1 MLRFFFLASSNTTII
16 ASATISA
23 ALPAVIICFNVF
35 SVGLAH
41 KRSIAFQ
48 LLIFYNT
55 TLLLIDWIITKDHNS
70 IGLVM
75 MKNGCLATKP
85 WTQNVLTAQKEF
97 RLTILRLYVY
107 DVHKPIRIGLYSHF
121 LSVYLP
127 KIKSRLTIIIVAG
140 TPVSLS
146 AQSFCPPLI
155 LVLQLKVD
163 WNFYY
168 KGIISMLFDSGHS
181 LEMSTSQIFLEL
193 GFKEKEDRV
202 ARIFYSSVVITRR
215 YCVCFFLPPVSSVLY
230 NAHNK
235 ILDWITLAAAQYRR
249 KSKSVFCVRNAQ

>member
-41 KRSIAFQ
+41 KRSITFQ

-70 IGLVM
+70 TGLVM
-75 MKNGCLATKP
+75 MKNEWPLNP
-85 WTQNVLTAQKEF
+85 WPQNVLTAQKEF

-127 KIKSRLTIIIVAG
+127 KIKSRLTIIIVAIRYPG
-140 TPVSLS
+140 FFIRPILCLFIIRE
-146 AQSFCPPLI
+146 SFRCYSTLVI
-155 LVLQLKVD
+155 LWKWQQVK
-163 WNFYY
+163 
-168 KGIISMLFDSGHS
+168 
-181 LEMSTSQIFLEL
+181 
-193 GFKEKEDRV
+193 
-202 ARIFYSSVVITRR
+202 YSSSWDLKKKKTKLRGFSIRV
-215 YCVCFFLPPVSSVLY
+215 
-230 NAHNK
+230 
-235 ILDWITLAAAQYRR
+235 
-249 KSKSVFCVRNAQ
+249 